1 MRVLQ
6 GRIPQTPTITIQ
18 TQFVNHE
25 EGTDNPEQIASE
37 EVDQHVVPPALLEI
51 IKHIPEGVL
60 DDFEGGRSEE
70 DEL

>member
-6 GRIPQTPTITIQ
+6 GRIPQTPSITIQ
-18 TQFVNHE
+18 TQLVNHE
-25 EGTDNPEQIASE
+25 EGTDNPKQITSK

-51 IKHIPEGVL
+51 IKHISQRVL
-60 DDFEGGRSEE
+60 DDFEGGRGEE